1 MAHVV
6 LTIIHVLT
14 TTCCWTDITWL
25 YRYMLSSIIHVL
37 TTTCCWTDI
46 TWLYRYM
53 LFSIIHVLTTTWCG
67 TPSDSI
73 DICCPLDYC
82 SNNVNLLTKV
92 ICRKQR
98 LSFPTDDHMSIV
110 TVLAFGIDVP
120 FIVLGFVKRIL
131 LSLVLSAT
139 SYTYVNLKV
148 LHRTVS
154 VPHVKG
160 HSFYYIV
167 TTPQTPHSSYLWT
180 AGWWTLTRKNCNI
193 DCVAVKYGFG

>member
-1 MAHVV
+1 
-6 LTIIHVLT
+6 
-14 TTCCWTDITWL
+14 
-25 YRYMLSSIIHVL
+25 
-37 TTTCCWTDI
+37 
-46 TWLYRYM
+46 
-53 LFSIIHVLTTTWCG
+53 
-67 TPSDSI
+67 
-73 DICCPLDYC
+73 
-82 SNNVNLLTKV
+82 
-92 ICRKQR
+92 
-98 LSFPTDDHMSIV
+98 MSIV
-110 TVLAFGIDVP
+110 TVLAFCIDVP

-180 AGWWTLTRKNCNI
+180 AG
-193 DCVAVKYGFG
+193 